1 MNPGKRP
8 KEKHLF
14 TLTSFLELKRYGSWN
29 RIQPSSSKENIQRR
43 PTRWLQ
49 ETPQGVDLPRSVPW
63 FLTLLHILKKLAN
76 WFQNA
81 FVKAKDPEKGQKQP
95 DNRKKL
101 DSHYL
106 VSNTQYKSTVIKTLW
121 YWNKDR
127 QTDGVRTDRMMEKNR
142 GQVIVNKVAALSVI
156 DKECKPPKCPPTGK

>member
-1 MNPGKRP
+1 MTPRNTTRHGFTKVCSVILDFAAYFKEIGKLIP
-8 KEKHLF
+8 ECICKG
-14 TLTSFLELKRYGSWN
+14 YG
-29 RIQPSSSKENIQRR
+29 
-43 PTRWLQ
+43 
-49 ETPQGVDLPRSVPW
+49 PR
-63 FLTLLHILKKLAN
+63 
-76 WFQNA
+76 
-81 FVKAKDPEKGQKQP
+81 KGQKQP

-127 QTDGVRTDRMMEKNR
+127 QTDGVRTDKMMEKNR

-156 DKECKPPKCPPTGK
+156 AKECKPPKCPPTDK